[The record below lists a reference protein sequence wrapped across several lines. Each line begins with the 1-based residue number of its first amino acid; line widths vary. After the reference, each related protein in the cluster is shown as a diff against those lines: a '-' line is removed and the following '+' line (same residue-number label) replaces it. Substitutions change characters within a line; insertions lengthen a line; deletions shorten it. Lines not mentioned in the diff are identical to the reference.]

1 MNLSAAEGCCPPRGL
16 PETEE
21 HYNDKILHRM
31 RARDSR
37 RGQVLPLLRSVRRAR
52 RHLFRELV
60 PRAGYQQAPENA
72 RWLNDYRRVTAYL
85 LLLWGVIAL
94 IDGIY
99 SAVLSESSADT
110 MIDALEDAGL
120 WENGEYMGLDRN
132 DFVNIILVSSMAE
145 IISGALALVSGHF
158 TFRAQKYK
166 LSLWC
171 CLLSTIFACFGIITL
186 ICGIYVT
193 YRISNCKES
202 FGS

>member
-1 MNLSAAEGCCPPRGL
+1 MTRYCTECGREIADGDKFCPYCGASAEPDATSSGNWSPG
-16 PETEE
+16 
-21 HYNDKILHRM
+21 
-31 RARDSR
+31 
-37 RGQVLPLLRSVRRAR
+37 
-52 RHLFRELV
+52 
-60 PRAGYQQAPENA
+60 AGYQQAPENA